1 MVDYGALLI
10 VRLLFR
16 TFIVLIFRGNSML
29 ANNKYLSRGILAI
42 VLSALSTKV
51 FADELNGANTAW
63 ILTSTALVLFM
74 TIPGLSLFYGGLV
87 RSKNVLSVLM
97 QCFAITCMAS
107 LIWFA
112 FGYSLAFGDGGS
124 MNAWIGNLDNL
135 LMGNIKEDSMAG
147 DIPESVFAMFQMTFA
162 VITPALIVGAFAE
175 RMRFSAMLLFSALW
189 LIVVYAPITHWV
201 WGGGWLAEMGLLDFA
216 GGTVVHITAGVA
228 ALVAALVLGN
238 RKGFPTQAMPPH
250 NLTMTVTGAG
260 MLWVGWFG
268 FNAGSALAANG
279 DAGMAMLVTHISAA
293 AGSMAW
299 MMMEWI
305 KYGKPSVLGIVT
317 GMVAGLGTIT
327 PASGFVGPGGALVIG
342 FSAGIICYY
351 ATQTIKQ
358 RWKIDDSLDVFP
370 VHGVGG
376 ILGTFYAGIFASDA
390 LGVFSGQG
398 YNEGMNMAS
407 QVQVQI
413 VGIAAT
419 FVYTGIATFIL
430 LKLVDKLLVLRIDEE
445 DETSGLDLT
454 EHNERGYDL

>member
-1 MVDYGALLI
+1 MFQRLSGPSQALLAI
-10 VRLLFR
+10 
-16 TFIVLIFRGNSML
+16 
-29 ANNKYLSRGILAI
+29 ILT
-42 VLSALSTKV
+42 SFSFQALGQ
-51 FADELNGANTAW
+51 DLNGANTSW

-74 TIPGLSLFYGGLV
+74 TIPGLSLFYAGLV

-97 QCFAITCMAS
+97 QCFAITCLAS

-112 FGYSLAFGDGGS
+112 FGYSIAFGDGGS
-124 MNAWIGNLDNL
+124 WNWFAGNLDNF
-135 LMGNIKEDSMAG
+135 LMGQIQEDSMAG

-189 LIVVYAPITHWV
+189 LVAVYAPITHWV

-216 GGTVVHITAGVA
+216 GGTVVHITAGVG
-228 ALVAALVLGN
+228 ALVAALVIGN
-238 RKGFPTQAMPPH
+238 RRGFPKQAMPPH
-250 NLTMTVTGAG
+250 NLTMSVTGAG

-293 AGSMAW
+293 TGSLAW
-299 MMMEWI
+299 MMMEWLRH
-305 KYGKPSVLGIVT
+305 GKPSVLGIVT

-351 ATQTIKQ
+351 ATQAIKQ
-358 RWKIDDSLDVFP
+358 KFQIDDSLDVFP

-376 ILGTFYAGIFASDA
+376 MLGTLLAGVFASDA

-398 YNEGMNMAS
+398 YNEGMTMAS

-413 VGIAAT
+413 VGILAT
-419 FVYTGIATFIL
+419 LVYTAIVSYIL
-430 LKLVDKLLVLRIDEE
+430 LKLVDNLLTLRVNEEQELQGVDLVEHDEK
-445 DETSGLDLT
+445 
-454 EHNERGYDL
+454 GYDL